1 MIKSKKS
8 GSFTGEQA
16 HIMAKKSV
24 SSVKHTGT
32 FHGKSN
38 KLGQGGRAAQLKAR
52 GVPGGVIGNL
62 ARAAQAAPGQKNFH
76 KKAKKFAATSSKVP
90 TASTTTKPAVR
101 GTFMKKKGA
110 KGLTEQ
116 KTVCKKKH
124 SAPAISGMKKFMS
137 EEATEKNS
145 KATKKKSQSK

>member
-8 GSFTGEQA
+8 GSFTGDQA

-24 SSVKHTGT
+24 KSPKSA
-32 FHGKSN
+32 GKF
-38 KLGQGGRAAQLKAR
+38 G
-52 GVPGGVIGNL
+52 
-62 ARAAQAAPGQKNFH
+62 
-76 KKAKKFAATSSKVP
+76 ATSSKVP
-90 TASTTTKPAVR
+90 TASTTTKPADR